1 MIKEKY
7 IVLKIANVYGS
18 FVFAMGNIGMEQ
30 ILDTMMDVKMV
41 WMNFIVMVKFKL
53 YFLEVFTSY
62 KVSKYTL
69 FFHAYHRFCF
79 ADYENSKS
87 LIEANSY
94 NETIC
99 KSVGGS
105 FYGYSKFGYAMLIPV
120 FLSMFFITIQWWNNE
135 RKTSYKNKIGT
146 FFLVLLQFYPQWQ
159 MLKVLKL
166 GLCNI
171 DIKWRE
177 KKEEIVKNLGSLGNK
192 NSNISQQYSIKIE
205 KSAISNVGLDNY
217 INGY

>member
-1 MIKEKY
+1 MILFR
-7 IVLKIANVYGS
+7 I
-18 FVFAMGNIGMEQ
+18 
-30 ILDTMMDVKMV
+30 
-41 WMNFIVMVKFKL
+41 
-53 YFLEVFTSY
+53 FTFY

-79 ADYENSKS
+79 ADYENLKS
-87 LIEANSY
+87 LIEANPY

-105 FYGYSKFGYAMLIPV
+105 FYGHSKFGYAMLIPV

-146 FFLVLLQFYPQWQ
+146 FSLVLLQFYPQWQ

-166 GLCNI
+166 GLWNI
-171 DIKWRE
+171 DVGWRE
-177 KKEEIVKNLGSLGNK
+177 KKEEIVKNLGSLGNA
-192 NSNISQQYSIKIE
+192 NSNISQ
-205 KSAISNVGLDNY
+205 
-217 INGY
+217 